1 MAEQDTLIS
10 RKRGPPATGKG
21 VPVLVRLQPPL
32 LGAVDAFILERS
44 KVGETL
50 SRPEAVRLL
59 LTRGLGA
66 AGNPLELLTAA
77 VRASPDPGDYWEGF
91 GDSAEEIAA
100 SLFDDVAVAAN
111 HLARDAD
118 VERDAET
125 PGDWAGVSEALRSLV
140 PNNFDPHKRRR
151 RAR

>member
-44 KVGETL
+44 KAGETL

-66 AGNPLELLTAA
+66 AGNPFELLVAA
-77 VRASPDPGDYWEGF
+77 VRASPDPEGYF
-91 GDSAEEIAA
+91 DAPGMSPEEIAA
-100 SLFDDVAVAAN
+100 SLYDAVAVAAN
-111 HLARDAD
+111 NLARDVAI
-118 VERDAET
+118 ERDGET